1 MKIDIKLLQTL
12 RSYEKANLPN
22 DILAGLVIA
31 AVSIPISM
39 GYSQIAGLP
48 AVYGLYGSVFPII
61 IFAFF
66 SSSPQFIFGVDAAP
80 AALIGSALVSLGIES
95 GSREAMGIVPLLT
108 FFVALWLLIFYF
120 ARAGKLVNYISLPV
134 MGGFITGICST
145 IILMQIP
152 KLLGGTSGV
161 GELFELL
168 SHIVHQTKDANIP
181 SLVLGALSI
190 ALMLA
195 AKKLMPKV
203 PFAAVLMALGVL
215 MTLALPLNK
224 WGVATLADV
233 STGLPSWQLPD
244 FGLLGS
250 LPIKSAFGI
259 SLPVA
264 AVIMAETLL
273 AENNFAQ
280 KNRYKIDDNGEILA
294 FGLGNMVAAFTG
306 CCPMNGSVS
315 RTAMAEQY
323 QSKTQLTGL
332 VAGCA
337 MALVLLF
344 ATGFIGYLPVPILTA
359 IVICALIGATEFH
372 LAAKLWKLNRYEF
385 LIFVGA
391 FLGVLIFGTI
401 YGVAIGVV
409 LSFAEMIL
417 RTSKPSKSFL
427 GYHPDYREF
436 RELGA
441 DDKVK
446 QIEGVVIY
454 KFSSSLFFGNC
465 QVMQND
471 IEKSIEEDTVAVI
484 VDAGGITSIDVTAAE
499 RIESIYRSLSSKNI
513 KFYLTEHISDLNTQ
527 LRKLGLGYMIEE
539 GAVRQTIEIALRD
552 LGYRRPYPLK
562 GSYSRRFVSAR
573 RKEIDSKMQEFRWA
587 FGDDAEHFIEK
598 QINLQIEQLKE
609 TGNID
614 ELFHGSWNYKEEL
627 DEDEWLEH
635 LEEHIKEIVRIS
647 GKDEMTLADTMEEY
661 RSRVHERIKERHPEL
676 ADRFAERRKIL
687 DQHLKEA
694 RPEVY
699 ELIEK
704 QRAKR
709 NNR

>member
-1 MKIDIKLLQTL
+1 MKTSIKVLQTL
-12 RSYEKANLPN
+12 KSYEKSNLPN

-48 AVYGLYGSVFPII
+48 VVYGLYGSVFPII
-61 IFAFF
+61 VFAIF

-80 AALIGSALVSLGIES
+80 AALIGSALVTIGVES
-95 GSREAMGIVPLLT
+95 GSDEAMSIVPLLT
-108 FFVALWLLIFYF
+108 LFVAMWLFVFYF
-120 ARAGKLVNYISLPV
+120 VKAGKLVNYISLPV
-134 MGGFITGICST
+134 MGGFITGICTT
-145 IILMQIP
+145 IILMQVP
-152 KLLGGTSGV
+152 KLMGGTSGI
-161 GELFELL
+161 GELFELV
-168 SHIVHQTKDANIP
+168 SHIFHEASKINYP
-181 SLVLGALSI
+181 SLVLGIASI
-190 ALMLA
+190 ALILTV
-195 AKKLMPKV
+195 KKFKPKL
-203 PFAAVLMALGVL
+203 PFAAIMMVAGVL
-215 MTLALPLNK
+215 MTLFLPLRE
-224 WGVATLADV
+224 WGIVTLSDV
-233 STGLPSWQLPD
+233 PTGLPAWHLPN
-244 FGLLGS
+244 FGA
-250 LPIKSAFGI
+250 LPIKSALGI

-280 KNRYKIDDNGEILA
+280 KNGYRIDDNGEILA
-294 FGLGNMVAAFTG
+294 FALGNTVAAFTG

-323 QSKTQLTGL
+323 QSKTQLTGI
-332 VAGCA
+332 VAGCT
-337 MALVLLF
+337 MSLILLF

-372 LAAKLWKLNRYEF
+372 LAAKLWKLNKYEF
-385 LIFVGA
+385 MIFMGA

-401 YGVAIGVV
+401 NGVVIGVV

-427 GYHPDYREF
+427 GYHPNYREF
-436 RELGA
+436 RELGS

-471 IEKSIEEDTVAVI
+471 IENSIEDDTVAVI
-484 VDAGGITSIDVTAAE
+484 VDADGITSIDVTAAE
-499 RIESIYRSLSSKNI
+499 RIENIYHSLKERNI
-513 KFYLTEHISDLNTQ
+513 KFYLTEHISDLNAQ

-539 GAVRQTIEIALRD
+539 GAVRQTITTALKD
-552 LGYRRPYPLK
+552 MGLRRPYPLK
-562 GSYSRRFVSAR
+562 GDYSRRFISSR
-573 RKEIDSKMQEFRWA
+573 RKELDSKMQEFRWA
-587 FGDDAEHFIEK
+587 FGDDAESFIEK

-609 TGNID
+609 NGDFD
-614 ELFHGSWNYKEEL
+614 ELFHGRWNYKDEF

-635 LEEHIKEIVRIS
+635 LEEHINEIVRIS
-647 GKDEMTLADTMEEY
+647 GRDEATLANTMEEY
-661 RSRVHERIKERHPEL
+661 RSRVHDRIKEKHPEL
-676 ADRFAERRKIL
+676 AERFAERRKIL
-687 DQHLKEA
+687 DEHLKEA

-699 ELIEK
+699 ELIKK
-704 QRAKR
+704 QRSKR
-709 NNR
+709 H